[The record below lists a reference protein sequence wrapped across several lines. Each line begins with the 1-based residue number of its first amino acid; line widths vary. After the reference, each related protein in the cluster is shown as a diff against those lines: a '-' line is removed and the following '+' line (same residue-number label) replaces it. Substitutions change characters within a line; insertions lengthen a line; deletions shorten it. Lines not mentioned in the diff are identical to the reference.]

1 MRTWDRHIGAGGLLV
16 VLSGP
21 SGVGKDSVL
30 EEFEKI
36 YPNAVRCVTATTRPR
51 RDYEQDGVDYTFL
64 SVEEFRARI
73 EAGGFLEYAEV
84 YGHLYGTPR
93 QWVEDNLGRGL
104 DIILKIDVQ
113 GGRTV
118 KRAMASAVM
127 VFLVPPSLEE
137 LERRLRS
144 RSSEPD
150 EVIAKRL
157 GEASEEIDRIP
168 CYDYVIENGDL
179 MKAAEELKAVLIA
192 EHCRVRQ
199 E

>member
-1 MRTWDRHIGAGGLLV
+1 MRTWDKHIRAGGLLV

-21 SGVGKDSVL
+21 SGVGKDAVL
-30 EEFEKI
+30 EELRKI
-36 YPNAVRCVTATTRPR
+36 YANAVRCVTATTRPR

-64 SVEEFRARI
+64 TVEEFRKRI
-73 EAGGFLEYAEV
+73 EAGGFLEYAEI

-93 QWVEDNLGRGL
+93 QWVEQNLERGL

-113 GGRTV
+113 GGRAV
-118 KRAMASAVM
+118 KREMPSAVK

-150 EVIAKRL
+150 EIIARRL
-157 GEASEEIDRIP
+157 DEAQKEMDQVP
-168 CYDYVIENGDL
+168 DYDYVIENGEL
-179 MKAAEELKAVLIA
+179 EKATEELKAVLIA
-192 EHCRVRQ
+192 EHRRVRQ
-199 E
+199 Q

>member
-1 MRTWDRHIGAGGLLV
+1 MRAGGLLV

-21 SGVGKDSVL
+21 SGVGKDAVL
-30 EEFEKI
+30 EELRKI

-64 SVEEFRARI
+64 SVEEFRTRI
-73 EAGGFLEYAEV
+73 DAGGFLEYAEV

-93 QWVEDNLGRGL
+93 LWVEEHLSRGL
-104 DIILKIDVQ
+104 DVILKIDVQ

-118 KRAMASAVM
+118 KREMPSAVM

-137 LERRLRS
+137 LEKRLRS
-144 RSSEPD
+144 RNSEPD
-150 EVIAKRL
+150 EVIARRL
-157 GEASEEIDRIP
+157 NEAAEEMDQIP
-168 CYDYVIENGDL
+168 CYDYVIENGEL
-179 MKAAEELKAVLIA
+179 AKAAEELKAVLIA
-192 EHCRVRQ
+192 EHCRIRQ

>member
-1 MRTWDRHIGAGGLLV
+1 MRTWDKHIRAGGLLV

-30 EEFEKI
+30 EELQKI

-64 SVEEFRARI
+64 SVQEFRARI

-93 QWVEDNLGRGL
+93 QWVEENLGRGL

-113 GGRTV
+113 GGETV
-118 KRAMASAVM
+118 KRAMPSAVM
-127 VFLVPPSLEE
+127 VFLIPPSFEE

-150 EVIAKRL
+150 DIIAKRL
-157 GEASEEIDRIP
+157 NEALNEIDQIP
-168 CYDYVIENGDL
+168 CYDYVIENGEL
-179 MKAAEELKAVLIA
+179 AKAADELKAVLIA
-192 EHCRVRQ
+192 EHCRIRQ